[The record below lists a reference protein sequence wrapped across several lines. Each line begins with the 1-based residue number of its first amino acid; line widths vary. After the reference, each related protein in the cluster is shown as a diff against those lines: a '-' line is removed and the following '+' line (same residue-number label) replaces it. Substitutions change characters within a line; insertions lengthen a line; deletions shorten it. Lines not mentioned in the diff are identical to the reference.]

1 MANMRS
7 HRVRMITLVILL
19 TVGAPPTV
27 GACDSGTT
35 GTATGQPANRSAG
48 AGELLKGVCPDTVAV
63 QTNWWPQ
70 AEYGAL
76 YRLLGKDAQ
85 VDKGRKSVAGSL
97 VAHGVDT
104 GVKIE
109 IRSGGPANN
118 YTPAAKML
126 YLDKSITLGGVDLDQ
141 AAQLSA
147 DQPVQAVFAPLDLS
161 PLVLMWDPATNPN
174 FKTVADIG
182 RTDTRVLYFQGST
195 YMDYLV
201 GAGILRKTQ
210 VEGSYDGTPARFV
223 AENGKVVQQGFLT
236 NEVYQYEHE
245 LAQWKKPVGWTL
257 VNDAGYPTYPET
269 FGVRSDRKAELAPC
283 LRALVPMLQ
292 RATVD
297 YLQDPAGTN
306 DLIASLVKDFNAFPY
321 TAARAAQ
328 AVTVMKNNKIMGNG
342 GNAAVGDFDTS
353 RVSRIIDL
361 VKPIFAAQRHPI
373 RGDLKPEDI
382 STNEFID
389 PSIGIKS

>member
-1 MANMRS
+1 MNA
-7 HRVRMITLVILL
+7 HRHSRYLVILVVAL
-19 TVGAPPTV
+19 ALAV
-27 GACDSGTT
+27 GACGSGTT
-35 GTATGQPANRSAG
+35 GTATGQSASRSAG
-48 AGELLKGVCPDTVAV
+48 ATESLRGVCPDTVVV

-76 YRLLGKDAQ
+76 YRLVGRDAQ
-85 VDKGRKSVAGSL
+85 VDKGRKAVSGAL

-118 YTPAAKML
+118 FTPAAKIL
-126 YLDKSITLGGVDLDQ
+126 YLDKSVTLGGADIDQ
-141 AAQLSA
+141 AAQFSA

-161 PLVLMWDPATNPN
+161 PLVLMWDPATYPD
-174 FKTVADIG
+174 FKTVADVG

-201 GAGILRKTQ
+201 GTGVLRRTQ
-210 VEGSYDGTPARFV
+210 IEGSYDGTPARFV

-245 LAQWKKPVGWTL
+245 LPQWKKAVRWTL

-269 FGVRSDRKAELAPC
+269 LVVRSDRRAELAPC
-283 LRALVPMLQ
+283 LRRLVPMLQ

-297 YLQDPAGTN
+297 YVNDPAGTN
-306 DLIASLVKDFNAFPY
+306 GLIVSLVKDFDAFPY
-321 TAARAAQ
+321 SAERAAQ
-328 AVTVMKNNKIMGNG
+328 AVTAMRANKILGNG
-342 GNAAVGDFDTS
+342 TNGTVGDVDTG
-353 RVSRIIDL
+353 RVQRIIDI
-361 VKPIFAAQRHPI
+361 VRPIFAGQHRPL
-373 RGDLKPEDI
+373 RDGLKPDDLY
-382 STNEFID
+382 TNEFID
-389 PSIGIKS
+389 PSIGLG